1 MFLSWQ
7 LLGSCCCTWT
17 GGKQR
22 HWLGEGLA
30 LPSPMH
36 PSCRRTKAISN
47 HHSWLLPHAW
57 RCVGSG
63 GRWVSPHH
71 SGAGSTPRSTHC
83 HHAPGSSSRTYRLR
97 ISARKKRREWNGKK
111 KMKEG
116 FPLAHANN
124 SDLEYLFRNP
134 SPALQNS
141 AAKRLSL
148 WDVPVWF
155 HSSPCCSH
163 GIPECKAGAS
173 PFALCLLFFSCKII
187 RLLKQLTA
195 AVEKQCA
202 RISNARQNKA
212 FPSEWLFGNISG
224 WDL

>member
-83 HHAPGSSSRTYRLR
+83 HHAPGSSSRTYRLQ
-97 ISARKKRREWNGKK
+97 ISARKKRREWNGRK

-124 SDLEYLFRNP
+124 SDLEYLFRYLYKT
-134 SPALQNS
+134 LQLGDFLCEMYQS
-141 AAKRLSL
+141 GFTIPQAVVMAYLSAKRVHRPLLYACYFSL
-148 WDVPVWF
+148 VK
-155 HSSPCCSH
+155 S
-163 GIPECKAGAS
+163 
-173 PFALCLLFFSCKII
+173 
-187 RLLKQLTA
+187 
-195 AVEKQCA
+195 
-202 RISNARQNKA
+202 
-212 FPSEWLFGNISG
+212 
-224 WDL
+224 